1 MKLRE
6 QIKLPRGRSYLH
18 LYQLVA
24 DNLNAKGKLP
34 FRSRTYNSGIVQSHI
49 HGKIKDDQVQEEL
62 TLVINKWIYEEE

>member
-6 QIKLPRGRSYLH
+6 QIKLPRGKSYLH
-18 LYQLVA
+18 LYQEVA
-24 DNLNAKGKLP
+24 NNLNAKGRLP

-62 TLVINKWIYEEE
+62 SLVINNWLNEE